1 MRPSGLESAPRG
13 LERAA
18 RVFLIGPMGSG
29 KSTVG
34 RALASRLGFDFL
46 DSDKVIEDRTGVD
59 IPYIFEKEG
68 EAGFRQREAS
78 IIEEVS
84 MLPRLVLATGG
95 GAILDAGTREHLA
108 ARGTV
113 VYLEATVEQQL
124 RRTRGSTHRPLL
136 QTEDPRGRLE
146 QLMAVRA
153 PLYQS
158 LADLTV
164 RTSRRKV
171 TCMVEDITTWLLANG
186 RVW

>member
-1 MRPSGLESAPRG
+1 VTPSGVETALSGP
-13 LERAA
+13 ERAG

-34 RALASRLGFDFL
+34 RALAARLGLDFL
-46 DSDKVIEDRTGVD
+46 DSDKLIEKRTGVD

-78 IIEEVS
+78 VIEEVS
-84 MLPRLVLATGG
+84 MLPHLVLATGG
-95 GAILDAGTREHLA
+95 GAILDAGTRQRLA
-108 ARGTV
+108 SRGTV

-136 QTEDPRGRLE
+136 QTEDPRSRLE
-146 QLMAVRA
+146 ELMVVRA

-171 TCMVEDITTWLLANG
+171 ACMVEDITTWLLANG
-186 RVW
+186 KVS

>member
-1 MRPSGLESAPRG
+1 MTPPGVESAQPG
-13 LERAA
+13 PERAA

-95 GAILDAGTREHLA
+95 GAILDAGTRQRLA

-171 TCMVEDITTWLLANG
+171 ACMVEDITAWLMANG
-186 RVW
+186 RLS